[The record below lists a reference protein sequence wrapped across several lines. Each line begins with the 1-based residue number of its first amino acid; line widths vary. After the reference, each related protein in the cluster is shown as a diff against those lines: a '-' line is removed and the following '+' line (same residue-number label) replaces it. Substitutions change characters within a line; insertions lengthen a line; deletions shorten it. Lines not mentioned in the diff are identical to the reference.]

1 MFYPQRI
8 YEQIGQWM
16 QRTYVPTQKQE
27 MTITFGSAA
36 CSNLETLSYVP
47 QEFSVGDGFVY
58 TGYSQTACDMITPIT
73 LFQDKKAG
81 RFIGALLFHF
91 THKETSETFDALLV
105 STWNEHHNELVMV
118 CFPGKYAAN
127 WITFEDECDRIQST
141 GMAYQRE
148 VFVIGG
154 VHRSL
159 KTNITLD
166 DIHLPPE
173 LKTSII
179 NDVDSFFE
187 KGAAIYQELNLKP
200 FRKILLAGVPGTGKT
215 MLCSALANRALKKG
229 LFVIYVSGSNI
240 AGSEFWKIHR
250 ALEVASNSDKATIV
264 LVEELDTYMHEDT
277 RAQMLNVL
285 DGSET
290 PMNPHGTLLIAT
302 TNYPEKIDNRVMKRP
317 GRLDRIFII
326 PEMTNEEDAEKMLRQ
341 YLGKAWREEYRGI
354 VPELLNRPGAFI
366 REVALYALTI
376 AAYQHSNEL
385 TLEILEESLDSLIG
399 QIEAKENFLTS
410 HRDREMGLL
419 AQGNG
424 KRRRSKNGFNNGSN
438 H

>member
-1 MFYPQRI
+1 MFNPQRV
-8 YEQIGQWM
+8 YEQVGQWL
-16 QRTYVPTQKQE
+16 QRTYIPTQKQD
-27 MTITFGSAA
+27 MTITFASSA
-36 CSNLETLSYVP
+36 CSNLETLGYLP
-47 QEFSVGDGFVY
+47 AHFALGDGFVY
-58 TGYSQTACDMITPIT
+58 TGYEQTACDMITPIT

-81 RFIGALLFHF
+81 RFIGALRFMFAHPD
-91 THKETSETFDALLV
+91 TGETFETLLV
-105 STWNEHHNELVMV
+105 STWNEHHNDLVMV
-118 CFPGKYAAN
+118 CFPTRYATH

-141 GMAYQRE
+141 GTAYQRE

-159 KTNITLD
+159 KTTITLD
-166 DIHLPPE
+166 DIHLPPD

-215 MLCSALANRALKKG
+215 MLCSALANRGLKKG
-229 LFVIYVSGSNI
+229 LFVIYVSGSSI

-250 ALEVASNSDKATIV
+250 ALEVASNSDKPTIV
-264 LVEELDTYMHEDT
+264 LVEELDTYMHEET

-326 PEMTNEEDAEKMLRQ
+326 PEMTSEDDAEKMLRQ
-341 YLGKAWREEYRGI
+341 YLGKAWRDEYRAI

-385 TLEILEESLDSLIG
+385 TLTILEESLDSLVG
-399 QIEAKENFLTS
+399 QIEAKENFLM
-410 HRDREMGLL
+410 HRHDRQMGLV
-419 AQGNG
+419 APTNG
-424 KRRRSKNGFNNGSN
+424 RRRRQTNANGNN